1 MHPLAHVLAGA
12 LVGQAAGTPAA
23 GMVGGIVTHYLLDAV
38 PHTEGVTYRGKEVSG
53 LTPDL
58 IEAGVEAV
66 AGIAVL
72 AWMVTRCP
80 QASAVQIGSG
90 VLGGL
95 LPDLVDVPL
104 RWLTG
109 VTILHM
115 RSLHWTVR
123 RRHAVWGILTQVA
136 VIAASAFGLWRLT
149 GCGL

>member
-12 LVGQAAGTPAA
+12 LVGQAAGTPGA
-23 GMVGGIVTHYLLDAV
+23 GIVGGIASHYLLDVV
-38 PHTEGVTYRGKEVSG
+38 PHTEGFTFRGKEVTG

-66 AGIAVL
+66 VGIAAL
-72 AWMVTRCP
+72 AWMVARCP

-90 VLGGL
+90 ALGGL

-104 RWLTG
+104 KWLTG
-109 VTILHM
+109 VTILHV

-149 GCGL
+149 ACGL